1 MPKFQTLREKRCLKD
16 SPQTWRKSWLSWENS
31 DYYCRE
37 KPADRRR
44 LRLVDRREDLIPIG
58 TPPETVTRFFT
69 FQHRLKTTHIMYLN
83 DDGCLLD
90 FFFRLPDGSSERR
103 KSRLEMCSFQ

>member
-1 MPKFQTLREKRCLKD
+1 M
-16 SPQTWRKSWLSWENS
+16 SWENS

-44 LRLVDRREDLIPIG
+44 RRLVDRREDLIPIG

-69 FQHRLKTTHIMYLN
+69 FQHRLKPTHIMYLN
-83 DDGCLLD
+83 DEDRLLVGFLFPLARWLRRAAKISLGNV
-90 FFFRLPDGSSERR
+90 FFSVTMVVP
-103 KSRLEMCSFQ
+103 